1 MAKKIKASESVN
13 AVENNA
19 TETIVAVETP
29 ATTET
34 TKEATTDAVETS
46 AAETPAETATNN
58 ALSVEAVKN
67 ACKWIKEEQLSL
79 RSIVATIYDN
89 KSVNELQPIAA
100 ALGMFTEEKSRRD
113 SINAARD
120 MLINC
125 LPVVSVKKYG
135 EGDNEQV
142 KNEPAKLKEITAG
155 VYKAVAETNVW
166 SMLESALNNIN
177 RDKTSVV
184 VELGKYY
191 DVNGLPIDNTTGAEA
206 EKTAKTERKEK
217 KEANARKTLGISED
231 AQIVTDMTAKDILFA
246 ALSRV
251 QNEAARE
258 KILEAI
264 SML

>member
-1 MAKKIKASESVN
+1 MAKTRKKSESANNV
-13 AVENNA
+13 AVADNTQTTTAN
-19 TETIVAVETP
+19 VETP
-29 ATTET
+29 TTTEET
-34 TKEATTDAVETS
+34 TTEAA
-46 AAETPAETATNN
+46 PANDGNN

-79 RSIVATIYDN
+79 RSIIATIYDN

-142 KNEPAKLKEITAG
+142 KNEPARLKEISNG

-166 SMLESALNNIN
+166 NMLEVALNNIN
-177 RDKTSVV
+177 RNKTSVV

-191 DVNGLPIDNTTGAEA
+191 DVNGLPVDNTTGTEA
-206 EKTAKTERKEK
+206 EKTAKEERKEK
-217 KEANARKTLGISED
+217 KQANARKTLGISED

-246 ALSRV
+246 ALARV
-251 QNEAARE
+251 SNEGARE